1 MGIKAHGSRTVVIV
15 ISLVLLVIAFGLS
28 AAGIMSPSWQV
39 VDLREFQSVHH
50 HGLWLDCTRQHLLSL
65 TSSSSSHRVID
76 EQDQPLHCTY
86 KFDHSAAQIID
97 ENINDVDQNSAAGE
111 SEHHQFYGWHKA
123 TLLCMVCA
131 LTLLI
136 FALVSGMCAPCTSS
150 CAVLF
155 AVFAALAVFM
165 SFVGDC
171 IFFFAAHRVDS
182 RFVTGLVATYEQAI
196 GIAFYMHIAG
206 TLIAFLA
213 FIMSSLSAYQMLRTQ
228 QYADQTL
235 PLRY

>member
-1 MGIKAHGSRTVVIV
+1 MGIKTHGSRTVVIV

-28 AAGIMSPSWQV
+28 AAGVMSPSWQV

-131 LTLLI
+131 LALLI
-136 FALVSGMCAPCTSS
+136 FALVS
-150 CAVLF
+150 
-155 AVFAALAVFM
+155 VFM

-228 QYADQTL
+228 QYTDQNL
-235 PLRY
+235 PLRYYI